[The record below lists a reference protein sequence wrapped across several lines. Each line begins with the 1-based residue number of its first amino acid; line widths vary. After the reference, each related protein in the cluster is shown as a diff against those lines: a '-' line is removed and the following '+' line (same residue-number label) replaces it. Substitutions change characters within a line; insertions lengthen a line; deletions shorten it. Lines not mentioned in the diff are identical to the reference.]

1 MKNTLLQFK
10 NVSLGYKN
18 NTLLTSLNF
27 EILKGDYLGIVGPNG
42 VGKSTLLKAI
52 LGIHKQKYGDIFF
65 NDQEDRINSQLKF
78 GYVPQR
84 GQLDEVYPLTVEE
97 IVIMGRYRQ
106 IGILGKVKRID
117 KDKTLEAL
125 MHLDIY
131 DLTQKQYSE
140 LSGGQKQRALIARAL
155 VSDPD
160 ILILDEPTDGLDVN
174 SQNAIMKLITHFHQE
189 HKLTI
194 MLVSH
199 HLSVVVNHANRIALI
214 EKGVFQIGEVDEI
227 LNQKNLKK
235 LYNMPIEI
243 KNINGEKIILTG
255 QTND

>member
-1 MKNTLLQFK
+1 VSIPLFQFK

-18 NTLLTSLNF
+18 NILLTSLNF
-27 EILKGDYLGIVGPNG
+27 EVFKGDYLGIVGPNG
-42 VGKSTLLKAI
+42 VGKTTLLKAI
-52 LGIHKQKYGDIFF
+52 LGIHKQKSGEILF
-65 NDQEDRINSQLKF
+65 NDQNERKNTQLTF

-106 IGILGKVKRID
+106 IGFLGKVKRID

-131 DLTQKQYSE
+131 DLAQKQYSE
-140 LSGGQKQRALIARAL
+140 LSGGQKQRTLIARAL
-155 VSDPD
+155 VCDPD

-174 SQNAIMKLITHFHQE
+174 SQNAIMKLIIHFHQE
-189 HKLTI
+189 YKLTI
-194 MLVSH
+194 ILVSH
-199 HLSVVVNHANRIALI
+199 HLSVVINQANRIALI
-214 EKGVFQIGEVDEI
+214 EKGIFQIGKVDEV
-227 LNQKNLKK
+227 LKWENLKK

-243 KNINGEKIILTG
+243 KDFNGEKIILTG
-255 QTND
+255 QAND